1 MANHLPIDGE
11 QVARAAE
18 EMIAQHGDSALVEAD
33 KQIRTCESE
42 GVDFGAETWKL
53 IREVIRQI
61 QQSDQTI
68 EGNKKVSAR
77 VFSVGMNLIRGLPLA
92 CPVPICFG
100 LVFGEF
106 ENGCSGRTGVAT

>member
-18 EMIAQHGDSALVEAD
+18 EMIAQHGNSALVEAD
-33 KQIRTCESE
+33 KQIKTCEFE
-42 GVDFGAETWKL
+42 GFDSVAETWSL

-68 EGNKKVSAR
+68 AGYKKALSKG
-77 VFSVGMNLIRGLPLA
+77 VFLS
-92 CPVPICFG
+92 
-100 LVFGEF
+100 E
-106 ENGCSGRTGVAT
+106 

>member
-42 GVDFGAETWKL
+42 GFDYVAETWKL
-53 IREVIRQI
+53 IREVIRDT
-61 QQSDQTI
+61 QQSDTMT
-68 EGNKKVSAR
+68 ERYEKALNKG
-77 VFSVGMNLIRGLPLA
+77 VFLS
-92 CPVPICFG
+92 
-100 LVFGEF
+100 E
-106 ENGCSGRTGVAT
+106 

>member
-42 GVDFGAETWKL
+42 GIDSVAETWKL

-61 QQSDQTI
+61 EQSDQTI
-68 EGNKKVSAR
+68 ERYKKALSKG
-77 VFSVGMNLIRGLPLA
+77 VFLS
-92 CPVPICFG
+92 
-100 LVFGEF
+100 E
-106 ENGCSGRTGVAT
+106 

>member
-33 KQIRTCESE
+33 RQIKTRESE
-42 GVDFGAETWKL
+42 GFDAVAETWKL

-61 QQSDQTI
+61 QQSDQTM
-68 EGNKKVSAR
+68 ERYKKALSKG
-77 VFSVGMNLIRGLPLA
+77 VFLS
-92 CPVPICFG
+92 
-100 LVFGEF
+100 E
-106 ENGCSGRTGVAT
+106 